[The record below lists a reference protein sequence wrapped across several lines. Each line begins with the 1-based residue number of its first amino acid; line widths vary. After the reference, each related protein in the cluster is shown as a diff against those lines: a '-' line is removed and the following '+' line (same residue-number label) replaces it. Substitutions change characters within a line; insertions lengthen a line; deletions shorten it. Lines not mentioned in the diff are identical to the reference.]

1 MKVCLGGTFNY
12 LHKGHQYLLL
22 KAFKVAGNEGSVFI
36 GLTTGDLLKNKGKIK
51 SFTKRKKEIIK
62 YLSEKKL
69 IKLAIIKAITN
80 KHGPTL
86 EEDFDAIVVSP
97 ETKKTAIEI
106 NQIREQ
112 RGKNPIKIFEI
123 PFVLAKDGK
132 PISST
137 RIANKEIDEEG
148 IVLNKD

>member
-12 LHKGHQYLLL
+12 LHKGHEYLIL
-22 KAFKVAGNEGSVFI
+22 KAFEVAGNDGSVFI
-36 GLTTGDLLKNKGKIK
+36 GLTSGDLLKNKGKIK
-51 SFTKRKKEIIK
+51 PFDERRKEIK
-62 YLSEKKL
+62 NYLSDKNLMKYA
-69 IKLAIIKAITN
+69 KIKAIKN
-80 KHGPTL
+80 KFGPTL

-106 NQIREQ
+106 NKIREQ
-112 RGKNPIKIFEI
+112 RGKHPIKIFQI

-148 IVLNKD
+148 NVLGKD

>member
-22 KAFKVAGNEGSVFI
+22 KAFEVAENDGSVFI

-51 SFTKRKKEIIK
+51 TFTDRKEEIIK

-69 IKLAIIKAITN
+69 IKFATIKAITN
-80 KHGPTL
+80 KYGPTL
-86 EEDFDAIVVSP
+86 EEDFDAIIVSP

-137 RIANKEIDEEG
+137 RISNKEIDEEG
-148 IVLNKD
+148 NVLHKD